1 MAVVISAQTI
11 TDSRLCS
18 GIAAAREARN
28 ASLPGDAGVY
38 PTDPD
43 GSCATDALYV
53 DFVLSKAFESYA
65 VQHVD

>member
-1 MAVVISAQTI
+1 MSVIIAKTVS
-11 TDSRLCS
+11 DKRLCD
-18 GIAAAREARN
+18 GIVAAREARN
-28 ASLPGDAGVY
+28 ASLPEDAGVY